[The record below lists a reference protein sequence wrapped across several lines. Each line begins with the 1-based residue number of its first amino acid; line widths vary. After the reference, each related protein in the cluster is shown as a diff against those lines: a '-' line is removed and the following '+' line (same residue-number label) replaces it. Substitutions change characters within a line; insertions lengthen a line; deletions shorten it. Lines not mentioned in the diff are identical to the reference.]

1 MADVGPVRELGEVA
15 LIAARAGADAIRRV
29 VGTGHLDTQVKS
41 AGHDLVTAA
50 DRASEQAIL
59 GVLRT
64 ARPDD
69 TIVGEEGG
77 AYQGTSSVRWLVD
90 PLDGTANFVYGRA
103 DFAVSVGAECDG
115 RPVAGAILRPADG
128 VWLVTADRGVYVGR
142 ESSPDSTAV
151 RDLRHVP
158 LADSLITVG
167 LPYSLTARQDVLT
180 VVAQLAPV
188 VRGVRVVGSAAGDLA
203 ALTLGQCD
211 GFIGFGLAEWDTA
224 AGRALVIKAG
234 GAVREIDSPSSLRVL
249 LAAGSSMSVNALT
262 EHVDNAIWQSV
273 G

>member
-29 VGTGHLDTQVKS
+29 VGTGRLDTQIKS

-77 AYQGTSSVRWLVD
+77 AYQGTSRVRWLVD

-103 DFAVSVGAECDG
+103 DFAVSVGAHCDG

-142 ESSPDSTAV
+142 ESAPASTAV

-158 LADSLITVG
+158 LADSLITIG
-167 LPYSLTARQDVLT
+167 LPYSLTARRDVLT
-180 VVAQLAPV
+180 VIAQLAPL

-224 AGRALVIKAG
+224 AGHALVIKAG
-234 GAVREIDSPSSLRVL
+234 GAVREIDSPSGLRVL

-262 EHVDNAIWQSV
+262 EHVDSAIWQSV